1 MGIWQQQY
9 DPEGGSSYWVERGT
23 GAIRTDDPR
32 AQPGYFGDPWQRD
45 RTGWTPENID
55 AIFNSIAKS
64 EAGNVGAQ
72 TLATLRQYGV
82 DPNVALD
89 ALWRSATESA
99 NPYWAGGSP
108 TGISRGIWEKA
119 GILPQ
124 VDTPQLRAQQGQE
137 DHDIWA
143 GQQQGGDDFGDI
155 LKIAA
160 LAAGAYFGGSALFG
174 GLEGLSAGAG
184 MTEAGW
190 GFGPAGLGG
199 DAAGAAAAATGGG
212 ASVNLNDY
220 YSMLDEIQAGTNGVT
235 APNPTMSTP
244 FGDIYGS
251 GGDIAKSLLGNPSNL
266 LKLLGGSTGS
276 LDLSKL
282 AGLTASGGADWG
294 KILGGLIGYKMT
306 DDLADKYFTKA
317 GEIADKYKRPWD
329 EWLPIARQMRD
340 DPQGYIN
347 QYWKPMIGQFTDEAA
362 RKAAAG
368 GFNNSGSGVNQIADT
383 VTNRSIQSIFNP
395 NYDAN
400 LKAAGLYQSPS
411 TAAGIEGDLTSK
423 GLGVVNQ
430 ANSNL
435 GFAAREA
442 TSGLL
447 GGSRQSTDDIYNNIM
462 KTFFA

>member
-1 MGIWQQQY
+1 MAWEY
-9 DPEGGSSYWVERGT
+9 
-23 GAIRTDDPR
+23 
-32 AQPGYFGDPWQRD
+32 
-45 RTGWTPENID
+45 
-55 AIFNSIAKS
+55 IAPT
-64 EAGNVGAQ
+64 NVGSESESRGYWYNPETTEISQ
-72 TLATLRQYGV
+72 N
-82 DPNVALD
+82 DPNLIPSAEN
-89 ALWRSATESA
+89 LWGW
-99 NPYWAGGSP
+99 NPNMAVPKDGFLLG
-108 TGISRGIWEKA
+108 
-119 GILPQ
+119 
-124 VDTPQLRAQQGQE
+124 QLLAPNYLSQG
-137 DHDIWA
+137 DSLSDP
-143 GQQQGGDDFGDI
+143 
-155 LKIAA
+155 AA
-160 LAAGAYFGGSALFG
+160 LARAAREVAPGYTGPLNMDAVVPNWAVRAPAKDEGLAPFALMMPAIGGIMAAAMAGAG
-174 GLEGLSAGAG
+174 GLSTTAG

-190 GFGPAGLGG
+190 GFGAGGLGG
-199 DAAGAAAAATGGG
+199 DAAGLASAVGSGTAGGGMNWWDTDWGTEGLLDTGGSG
-212 ASVNLNDY
+212 INMNDL
-220 YSMLDEIQAGTNGVT
+220 YSSLDDMQSFTNGVT
-235 APNPTMSTP
+235 APSPTVSVP
-244 FGDIYGS
+244 GYGDVYGS
-251 GGDIAKSLLGNPSNL
+251 WDSILKNMPKIPGLSNILSGVMSKAAGGDR
-266 LKLLGGSTGS
+266 GS
-276 LDLSKL
+276 LDMLRNII
-282 AGLTASGGADWG
+282 GGGTGGTDWG

-306 DDLADKYFTKA
+306 DDLADKYFTRA

-340 DPQGYIN
+340 DPQGYMN

-462 KTFFA
+462 KTFFS

>member
-1 MGIWQQQY
+1 MTLQELWNQHLGTRYGGGEDGAGITSPGY
-9 DPEGGSSYWVERGT
+9 DFPTNMDISIGHGQGT
-23 GAIRTDDPR
+23 GRQILRGLLSQAPVDFDFSNPN
-32 AQPGYFGDPWQRD
+32 AEFDMSWL
-45 RTGWTPENID
+45 TPP
-55 AIFNSIAKS
+55 
-64 EAGNVGAQ
+64 V
-72 TLATLRQYGV
+72 
-82 DPNVALD
+82 
-89 ALWRSATESA
+89 
-99 NPYWAGGSP
+99 
-108 TGISRGIWEKA
+108 
-119 GILPQ
+119 
-124 VDTPQLRAQQGQE
+124 
-137 DHDIWA
+137 
-143 GQQQGGDDFGDI
+143 GGDE
-155 LKIAA
+155 
-160 LAAGAYFGGSALFG
+160 FG
-174 GLEGLSAGAG
+174 GLPVLLAALGAYGVAGAGGGLPAATSG

-212 ASVNLNDY
+212 AEMAWNADPRF
-220 YSMLDEIQAGTNGVT
+220 AGTTVDGVVQPSGDLADWWAQDSSADWMSQWEGGT
-235 APNPTMSTP
+235 PEVGTPTPNSSGWPNLPPGMSQ
-244 FGDIYGS
+244 
-251 GGDIAKSLLGNPSNL
+251 LLGSI
-266 LKLLGGSTGS
+266 LGPAAGS
-276 LDLSKL
+276 LFGNGNSLF
-282 AGLTASGGADWG
+282 APTGTGGLDWG

-340 DPQGYIN
+340 DPQGYMN

-383 VTNRSIQSIFNP
+383 VTNRSMQSIFNP

-442 TSGLL
+442 TSGLF

-462 KTFFA
+462 KTFFS